1 MTSSLWIG
9 TRSAGLARLAEFLP
23 NAGSSYAATRNE
35 DRGPDDRSN
44 VSCLSPWIRRRLL
57 TEAEVVRAVRGAHG
71 TTASE
76 KFVDEVCWRTYW
88 KGWLEGRPQLHAQYL
103 VEVAR
108 LKSQLAEDGTLRARF
123 EAARSGGTGIDC
135 LDAWSRELRDTGW
148 LHNHARMWFA
158 SIWIFTLRLPWQLGA
173 EFFREH
179 LLDFDPASNTLS
191 WRWVAGL
198 HTPGKHY
205 LARAENIAR
214 YTNARFDPRGQLDE
228 SAAPL
233 TEEIPPP
240 RPVPPVFDKPITGDV
255 ALLLHDDDCDPGSLD
270 LAGCTV
276 RAVAGLAMPAPR
288 ATRGVAPAV
297 AAFAHGAVE
306 DALCCAERRFGVAA
320 VRLDDSADIAVWA
333 SGHDLPVITPYAP
346 VGPVA
351 DALAVLPTPPRA
363 VPRAWDRHVWPHA
376 TKGFFQ
382 LRQHIPAYLASAPMG
397 S

>member
-1 MTSSLWIG
+1 MELFTP
-9 TRSAGLARLAEFLP
+9 TRNAGLARLAEFLP
-23 NAGSSYAATRNE
+23 HAGRAYAEGRNT
-35 DRGPDDRSN
+35 DPGPGRHSA
-44 VSCLSPWIRRRLL
+44 VSHLSPYLRHRLI
-57 TEAEVVRAVRGAHG
+57 TEAEVTQAVFAAHG
-71 TTASE
+71 EAAM
-76 KFVDEVCWRTYW
+76 KFIEEVCWRSYW
-88 KGWLEGRPQLHAQYL
+88 KGWLEHRPAVWANYRAG
-103 VEVAR
+103 VRRGENR
-108 LKSQLAEDGTLRARF
+108 LAT
-123 EAARSGGTGIDC
+123 SGGLRREFHDACAGQTGIDC
-135 LDAWSRELRDTGW
+135 FDAWAQELVAHGY

-158 SIWIFTLRLPWQLGA
+158 SIWIFTLRLPWELGA
-173 EFFREH
+173 DFFLRH
-179 LLDFDPASNTLS
+179 LHDGDVASNTLS

-228 SAAPL
+228 TAESL

-240 RPVPPVFDKPITGDV
+240 RPVPPVFDKPINGDV

-288 ATRGVAPAV
+288 ATRGVAPPV

-306 DALCCAERRFGVAA
+306 DALCRAERRFGVAA
-320 VRLDDSADIAVWA
+320 VRLDDSAAITAW
-333 SGHDLPVITPYAP
+333 SSEHDLPVITPYAP

-363 VPRAWDRHVWPHA
+363 VPRAWDRHFWPHA

-397 S
+397 PPAP